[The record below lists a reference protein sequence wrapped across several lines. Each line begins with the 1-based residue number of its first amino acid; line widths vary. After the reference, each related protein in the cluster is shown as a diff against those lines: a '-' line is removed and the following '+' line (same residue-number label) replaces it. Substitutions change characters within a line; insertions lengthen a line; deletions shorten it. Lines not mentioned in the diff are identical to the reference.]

1 MAIDTLMAGG
11 SAQNPSFGLEHRAW
25 HQVII
30 NTITPLSNY
39 AQFAVEPYLF
49 DPRTLEAGAPA
60 TMWQLKHQNAHDNA
74 AEYLPPFYGSTAR
87 GMNTGQILVDSD
99 LDQPTELIW
108 SLWVNLQLHYA
119 AMLSIGPPSSL
130 GS

>member
-11 SAQNPSFGLEHRAW
+11 AMQSPSFGLEHRAW

-39 AQFAVEPYLF
+39 TQFAVEPYLF

-74 AEYLPPFYGSTAR
+74 AEFLPPFFGSSAV
-87 GMNTGQILVDSD
+87 GMNAGQILLDSD
-99 LDQPTELIW
+99 LEQPSELIW
-108 SLWVNLQLHYA
+108 SLFVNLQLHYA
-119 AMLSIGPPSSL
+119 AMLSIGSS
-130 GS
+130 